1 MDIIDRAEW
10 ENLLQTAAEI
20 DKRIASAKLRRD
32 IHSQKELWKKRAEIS
47 KRIRSPKLR
56 VLGID
61 A

>member
-32 IHSQKELWKKRAEIS
+32 IHSH
-47 KRIRSPKLR
+47 RS
-56 VLGID
+56 LGERGSLQCGAAAI
-61 A
+61 